1 MATHTRGVLVVTC
14 DEPPVPPLNGN
25 NRKIHD
31 VLRALAPEYAL
42 EVVAYP
48 TSPEQ
53 RAALLAYWQG
63 SEITWHFLARRTRG
77 RHARALRQQLS
88 LPTVTRDF
96 VAEAA
101 VVQQAVRRGVPCRVL
116 VDLISGSPLCTRV
129 PEGVLVS
136 GHDCMSHF
144 WKCMAAW
151 AGSARER
158 WVARVRRHFALQ
170 AERRFYHRAA
180 RVHVVSSL
188 DARELARINPA
199 ARTVVIPLGG
209 KSADPRLLQPEA
221 VRSGGWIWGNL
232 AFGPIASGARSLL
245 AAMAETPTAWS
256 GWTLVGAL
264 PEAEARRRL
273 PELAMLNLAYAA
285 RVPHLEAGL
294 GALRTVVLPDL
305 SGAGQ
310 KNRCLDALSHG
321 CCVVGLAE
329 VFRDFPGEAGRHY
342 LEAKSPAD
350 LATLLRNLSPTRA
363 AELGREGQALF
374 ESHFTMTALADRWR
388 AALDAVPP
396 LRAGLSG
403 HA

>member
-1 MATHTRGVLVVTC
+1 MATRTRGVLVVTC

-31 VLRALAPEYAL
+31 VLQALAPDYAL

-48 TSPEQ
+48 TTSAQ
-53 RAALLAYWQG
+53 RAALIDYWKDA
-63 SEITWHFLARRTRG
+63 EITWHFLARRSRG
-77 RHARALRQQLS
+77 RHLRALGQQLS

-96 VAEAA
+96 AAEAA
-101 VVQQAVRRGVPCRVL
+101 VVRQATRRGVPCRVL

-144 WKCMAAW
+144 WKCMAEW
-151 AGSARER
+151 AGTARER

-170 AERRFYHRAA
+170 AERRFYHRAS

-188 DARELARINPA
+188 DAQELARVNPA

-209 KSADPRLLQPEA
+209 KSAEPRHLQA
-221 VRSGGWIWGNL
+221 DSARKGGWIWGNL

-245 AAMAETPTAWS
+245 AAMAQTPTAWAE
-256 GWTLVGAL
+256 WTLVGAL
-264 PEAEARRRL
+264 PEVEARRRL
-273 PELAMLNLAYAA
+273 PELAGLNLAYAA

-294 GALRTVVLPDL
+294 GAVRTVVLPDL

-342 LEAKSPAD
+342 LEAKSSAD
-350 LATLLRNLSPTRA
+350 LATTLRTLSASRS
-363 AELGREGQALF
+363 AEVGREGRALF
-374 ESHFTMTALADRWR
+374 ERHFTMTALAERWR

-396 LRAGLSG
+396 LRLAP
-403 HA
+403 

>member
-1 MATHTRGVLVVTC
+1 MASRSRGVLVVTC

-31 VLRALAPEYAL
+31 VLQALASDFAL
-42 EVVAYP
+42 EVIAYP
-48 TSPEQ
+48 TSADQ
-53 RAALLAYWQG
+53 QAALVGYWRDRDLR
-63 SEITWHFLARRTRG
+63 WHFLARRTRG
-77 RHARALRQQLS
+77 RHLRALGQQLS

-96 VAEAA
+96 AAEAA
-101 VVQQAVRRGVPCRVL
+101 VVREAARRGVPCRVL

-129 PEGVLVS
+129 PEGVLIS

-144 WKCMAAW
+144 WKCMAAS
-151 AGSARER
+151 ASSARER

-180 RVHVVSSL
+180 GVHVVSSL
-188 DARELARINPA
+188 DAQELARINPA

-209 KSADPRLLQPEA
+209 RSAEPRHLQPECA
-221 VRSGGWIWGNL
+221 RKGGWIWGNL

-245 AAMAETPTAWS
+245 AAMAETPDAWAD
-256 GWTLVGAL
+256 WTLVGAV
-264 PEAEARRRL
+264 PEAEAHRRL
-273 PELAMLNLAYAA
+273 PELATLNLAYAA
-285 RVPHLEAGL
+285 RVPQLEAGL
-294 GALRTVVLPDL
+294 GRLRTVVLPDL

-329 VFRDFPGEAGRHY
+329 VFRDFPGEDGRHY
-342 LEAKSPAD
+342 LEAESPAA
-350 LATLLRNLSPTRA
+350 LAKILRGLSATRTA
-363 AELGREGQALF
+363 DLGREGRALF
-374 ESHFTMTALADRWR
+374 EGHFTMTALAERWR

-396 LRAGLSG
+396 LRAAS
-403 HA
+403 